1 MVMVFESKKELVFVK
16 LREYASS
23 KTGKPF
29 SIVTLA
35 DSDTFE
41 NCELFV
47 RNKSDWDMLK
57 AGQKVK
63 CGLEVDGA
71 YTSVIRFN

>member
-1 MVMVFESKKELVFVK
+1 MVFESKKELVFVK
-16 LREYASS
+16 LREYTSN
-23 KTGKPF
+23 KNGKPF

-35 DSDTFE
+35 DGETFE

-57 AGQKVK
+57 GGQKVK
-63 CGLEVDGA
+63 CGLEVDGN
-71 YTSVIRFN
+71 YTSAVRLA